1 MKPTVLVEVET
12 ELLRRRA
19 MHLEVLLFQLD
30 NALTRNSKVVTRM
43 TSTRTEGVIGL
54 TRWFEKMEFVFHISD
69 CAESCQVKYATCTL
83 QGEALT
89 WWNSYVK
96 STNLEAAYAI
106 GWKELKEM
114 LIEEYYPSQEIQNME
129 AKLWNLTIDI
139 SDVVGYR
146 RRFQEL
152 ALLCPNIVPIEKK
165 KIDRYVWGLPD
176 DIQRNVIALK
186 PAKIGE
192 AIRVAQE
199 LNKKK
204 VRNKAAKAVEN
215 KRKWEGTNHNYHGNN
230 QNQPH
235 HQNKRQGI
243 VRAYATGAS
252 NRGGYV
258 GRAPQCASANFTTM
272 GIVVRCVGTASV
284 LIIKLRIVVHL
295 LELPSLALDA
305 GRKDTTSMSVPR
317 EKTLE
322 L

>member
-1 MKPTVLVEVET
+1 
-12 ELLRRRA
+12 
-19 MHLEVLLFQLD
+19 
-30 NALTRNSKVVTRM
+30 
-43 TSTRTEGVIGL
+43 
-54 TRWFEKMEFVFHISD
+54 MEYFFHISD

-114 LIEEYYPSQEIQNME
+114 LIEEYCPSHEIQNME
-129 AKLWNLTIDI
+129 AELWNLTVNG
-139 SDVVGYR
+139 SDVVGYT

-152 ALLCPNIVPIEKK
+152 ALLCPNIVPTEKK
-165 KIDRYVWGLPD
+165 KIERYVWGLPD
-176 DIQRNVIALK
+176 DIQGNVIASK

-192 AIRVAQE
+192 AIRMAQE
-199 LNKKK
+199 LNSKK

-235 HQNKRQGI
+235 HQNKRQEI

-252 NRGGYV
+252 NRGGYA
-258 GRAPQCASANFTTM
+258 GRAPQCAK
-272 GIVVRCVGTASV
+272 C
-284 LIIKLRIVVHL
+284 KLHHYGNCGEKCGNCKRTNHQTKDCRAPDRATITCFGCGEKGHYKH
-295 LELPSLALDA
+295 ECPKGKNSGAL
-305 GRKDTTSMSVPR
+305 V
-317 EKTLE
+317 TLE
-322 L
+322 DEEARARVYYLGERAEISETEH